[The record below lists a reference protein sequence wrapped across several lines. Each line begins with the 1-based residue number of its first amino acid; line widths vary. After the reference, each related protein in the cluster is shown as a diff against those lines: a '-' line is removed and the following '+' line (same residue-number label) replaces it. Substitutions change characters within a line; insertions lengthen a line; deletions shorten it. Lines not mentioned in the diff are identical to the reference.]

1 MSHKARPTG
10 HRTEAFTLVEL
21 LVCLAISAILLAAAI
36 PGYRSS
42 VHKVRRADARDALLR
57 IQVLQERHYFQHGRY
72 AGNLPELGYPSQAAL
87 SADGHYGLEVTTS
100 GNGAAYT
107 ARATAISPEQ
117 RGDSDCRTLTL
128 NSSAISDLSCWP

>member
-1 MSHKARPTG
+1 MSHKGRATG
-10 HRTEAFTLVEL
+10 HRTEGFTLVEL
-21 LVCLAISAILLAAAI
+21 VVCVAISAILFAVAI

-42 VHKVRRADARDALLR
+42 VQKVRRADARDALLR
-57 IQVLQERHYFQHGRY
+57 IRVLQERHYFQHGRY

-87 SADGHYGLEVTTS
+87 SADRHYGLEVITS

-117 RGDSDCRTLTL
+117 RGDSECRTLTL
-128 NSSAISDLSCWP
+128 NSSAIADLHCWP